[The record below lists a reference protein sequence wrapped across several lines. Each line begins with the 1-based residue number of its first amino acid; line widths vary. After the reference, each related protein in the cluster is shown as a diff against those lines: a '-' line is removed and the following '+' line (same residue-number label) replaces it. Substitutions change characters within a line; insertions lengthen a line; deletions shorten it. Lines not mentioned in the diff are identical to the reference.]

1 MMTLRD
7 RIRWHVCL
15 WLPRGDIGSRL
26 RGKWALIPLP
36 LSNRGRPAMTE
47 TRKKCPCYLNL
58 RQLFN
63 WSKNGAGSVM
73 HSVILDAGIAPM
85 KPTDSGG

>member
-1 MMTLRD
+1 MPAAVNAFT
-7 RIRWHVCL
+7 
-15 WLPRGDIGSRL
+15 S
-26 RGKWALIPLP
+26 KWALIPLP
-36 LSNRGRPAMTE
+36 LLQFSNRGRPAMTE